1 MTESI
6 HIREATPDDVPAIAK
21 VHVLSWK
28 ESFVGIVPDAFLDRL
43 TIENRI
49 DAFGKRLGETNYQMY
64 VADLENAGVVGFADA
79 GDPRYDVG
87 NYDAELYAIYLF
99 REFQGKGI
107 GALLFERIKQFL
119 IERGKNSMY
128 LLALEVSPYRPFY
141 EKMGGKLIGNR
152 PVQLMNIDFNAVV
165 YGWENLSSDSVPHA
179 S

>member
-6 HIREATPDDVPAIAK
+6 HIREATPADVPAIAK

-28 ESFVGIVPDAFLDRL
+28 ESFVGIVPDPFLEKL

-49 DAFGKRLGETNYQMY
+49 EAFGKRFGEANYQMY
-64 VADLENAGVVGFADA
+64 VAELENAGVVGFADA

-87 NYDAELYAIYLF
+87 DYDAELYAIYLF

-107 GALLFERIKQFL
+107 GRLLFERIKQFL
-119 IERGKNSMY
+119 IERGKTSMY

-141 EKMGGKLIGNR
+141 EKMGGKLVGKK

-165 YGWENLSSDSVPHA
+165 YSWESLSS
-179 S
+179 

>member
-6 HIREATPDDVPAIAK
+6 HIREANPNDVPAIAK

-28 ESFVGIVPDAFLDRL
+28 ESFVGIVPDAFLERL
-43 TIENRI
+43 TIENRVE
-49 DAFGKRLGETNYQMY
+49 AFAKRFGEENYRMY
-64 VADLENAGVVGFADA
+64 VAEFDGAGAVGFADV

-107 GALLFERIKQFL
+107 GALLFERIKEFL
-119 IERGKNSMY
+119 VDQGKSSMY

-141 EKMGGKLIGNR
+141 EKMGGKLVGKR

-165 YGWENLSSDSVPHA
+165 YGWERLS
-179 S
+179 